1 MRPLLLAALVVA
13 FCCSPSAAQ
22 VPAVVHGPRPG
33 PRVIDETGSL
43 SAGERAEI
51 ERLADSIRATTRAD
65 LVVVV
70 IPTTAGEPP
79 RRFATDLFN
88 RWRLGNADRDDGLLL
103 FVALADRK
111 SEIILG
117 DGLDTAATRAAAQR
131 IMEGTM
137 IPHFRAGRPGRAI
150 LDGATRAVTDIVGVP
165 AEAPAS
171 ADAPPVPA
179 ATGGALVEKRPEPI
193 LEPPLDAGTE
203 ARPDAAATAT
213 APGPSAGVP
222 PVPIDTPPT
231 VTAPW
236 TPPPQPWGHG
246 QVRRRAEPFDPAAGL
261 VLLFGGGGATLVGGS
276 LAVRSL
282 WRYRRRHCPQ
292 CGETMILLG
301 ETEDDARLARS
312 ETVEE
317 SLGSV
322 DYDVWTCP
330 VCPAVEKVRWGAL
343 FTRYAKCPRCRAVT
357 KSQTVSRL
365 RSPTQYREGLERID
379 ERCVHCGWE
388 RTSERV
394 IPRLPE
400 PSRVDWSSG
409 SSGGGFSGSSG
420 GFSGGSSGGHSS
432 GGGAS
437 GSW

>member
-1 MRPLLLAALVVA
+1 MRPLLLAALLVVIRLVPA
-13 FCCSPSAAQ
+13 AAQ
-22 VPAVVHGPRPG
+22 VPPVVDGPRPEA
-33 PRVIDETGSL
+33 RVVDETGSL
-43 SAGERAEI
+43 SGAERAEI
-51 ERLADSIRATTRAD
+51 ERLAESIRATTRAD

-70 IPTTAGEPP
+70 IPTTDGVPP

-117 DGLDTAATRAAAQR
+117 DGLDTPATRAAAQR

-137 IPHFRAGRPGRAI
+137 IPQFRAGRPGRAL

-165 AEAPAS
+165 AEAPAA
-171 ADAPPVPA
+171 ADTPPIPA
-179 ATGGALVEKRPEPI
+179 ATGGTLVEKRPEPI
-193 LEPPLDAGTE
+193 LDPPLDA
-203 ARPDAAATAT
+203 ATAVEERD
-213 APGPSAGVP
+213 AGVGAP
-222 PVPIDTPPT
+222 PPGTMPAERPVP
-231 VTAPW
+231 APFVPEW
-236 TPPPQPWGHG
+236 TPPSPPWGHG
-246 QVRRRAEPFDPAAGL
+246 QVQRRTEPYDPAAGL
-261 VLLFGGGGATLVGGS
+261 FLLVGGGGATLVGGS
-276 LAVRSL
+276 WALSHL
-282 WRYRRRHCPQ
+282 WRYRRRHCRQ
-292 CGETMILLG
+292 CGTEMILLG
-301 ETEDDARLARS
+301 ETEDDARLERR
-312 ETVEE
+312 ERVEE

-322 DYDVWTCP
+322 DYDVWSCP
-330 VCPAVEKVRWGAL
+330 VCPEVEKVRYGAM

-409 SSGGGFSGSSG
+409 SSGGGFSGSSFG
-420 GFSGGSSGGHSS
+420 GGSSGSSGGHSS